1 MLHGPRRWTGEISYA
16 GTVRG
21 MPSDCRRCWPP
32 SALERGAGLTDAA
45 VVARAQQALADAAA
59 MMS

>member
-1 MLHGPRRWTGEISYA
+1 MQAALAAVRERLGEHA
-16 GTVRG
+16 TT
-21 MPSDCRRCWPP
+21 